1 MNGSVYSRMSEYY
14 QRIIDLELDELLT
27 GVAALS
33 LDGPKAVGKTETA
46 KRRAATVISL
56 DDSTQRAIV
65 EADPRQ
71 ISRKER
77 PVLIDEWQH
86 VPEVWDVVRRAVDE
100 DRSPGQFI
108 LTGSAG
114 PTVPRHSGA
123 GRIIRVRM
131 RPLSIA
137 ERTGMQTTVSL
148 ADILARGKPCSMDGT
163 TELTLES
170 YVDFIVESGFPGIR
184 DLSGRT
190 HRQQLAGYLDRIVD
204 QDFDEQGVS
213 VRKPDQLRR
222 WMAAYAAATAT
233 TASYETIRDAATAG
247 TADKPAKSTVIPY
260 RDTLERLFILDEVS
274 AWVPSRNYLSRLT
287 RPPKH
292 HMADPALAVSLL
304 GLDRNALLEGEESG
318 PPIPRDGTLL
328 GHLFESLVTQSV
340 KVYAQA
346 AEAHVYHMRTMG
358 ERHEVDLIIARPD
371 GRFVAA
377 EVKLSSTPEDS
388 DAVHMHWLKE
398 KAGADMLDA
407 MIITTGPY
415 AYRRK
420 DGIAVVPAALLGP

>member
-1 MNGSVYSRMSEYY
+1 MAEYY
-14 QRIIDLELDELLT
+14 KRIVDGELDDLLG

-33 LDGPKAVGKTETA
+33 LDGPKAVGKTVTA
-46 KRRAATVISL
+46 QRRAATVISL
-56 DDSTQRAIV
+56 DDSTQRAIIA
-65 EADPRQ
+65 ADPRQ

-77 PVLIDEWQH
+77 PVLIDEWQY

-123 GRIIRVRM
+123 GRIVRVRM

-137 ERTGMQTTVSL
+137 ERTGLSASVSL
-148 ADILARGKPCSMDGT
+148 ANMLDSGKPGPVSGT
-163 TELTLES
+163 SDLTLES

-184 DLSGRT
+184 ELTGRS
-190 HRQQLAGYLDRIVD
+190 HRQQIAGYLERIVD
-204 QDFDEQGVS
+204 QDFDELGVV
-213 VRKPDQLRR
+213 VRKPDLLRR
-222 WMAAYAAATAT
+222 WMAAYAAATST

-260 RDTLERLFILDEVS
+260 RDTLERLFILDEVP
-274 AWVPSRNYLSRLT
+274 AWIPSRNYLGRLT

-292 HMADPALAVSLL
+292 QLVDPALAVSLL
-304 GLDRNALLEGEESG
+304 GLSRKALLEGEEAG
-318 PPIPRDGTLL
+318 PPVPRDGTLL

-346 AEAHVYHMRTMG
+346 CEANVYHMRTMG

-388 DAVHMHWLKE
+388 DAAHLHWLKE

-407 MIITTGPY
+407 MIITTGPQ